1 MSSITLAE
9 LRYGAGMR
17 RSRKLHGLIDAFAEA
32 MAVVPFDR
40 VAADRF
46 GIVAASLARKGAP
59 IGGFDTL
66 IAAHALALRLTLVT
80 NNSKHFDRVAGLRT
94 ETWV

>member
-9 LRYGAGMR
+9 LQYGADIQ
-17 RSRKLHGLIDAFAEA
+17 RSRKLHGLIDAFIES
-32 MAVVPFDR
+32 MPVLPFDS

-46 GIVAASLARKGAP
+46 GTVAASLARKGAP

-66 IAAHALALRLTLVT
+66 IAAHALTLRLTLVT
-80 NNSKHFDRVAGLRT
+80 NNSKHFARVAGLRI
-94 ETWV
+94 ENWL